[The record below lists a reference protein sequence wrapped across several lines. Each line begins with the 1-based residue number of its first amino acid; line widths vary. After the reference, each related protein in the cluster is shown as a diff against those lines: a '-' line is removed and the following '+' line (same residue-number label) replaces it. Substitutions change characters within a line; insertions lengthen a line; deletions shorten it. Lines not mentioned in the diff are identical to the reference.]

1 GHLASGA
8 ADGGV
13 ERYEIDLGHT
23 YYVLGPGHRLQLDV
37 SSSNFPR
44 FDVNPNHGG
53 DIARAREA
61 DYVVARQR
69 VFHDADH
76 ASRLLLEVLR

>member
-1 GHLASGA
+1 MQ
-8 ADGGV
+8 V
-13 ERYEIDLGHT
+13 
-23 YYVLGPGHRLQLDV
+23 DV

-69 VFHDADH
+69 VFHDAAH
-76 ASRLLLEVLR
+76 GSRLRVDVLP

>member
-1 GHLASGA
+1 
-8 ADGGV
+8 V

-23 YYVLGPGHRLQLDV
+23 YYVLGPAHRLQLDV

-69 VFHDADH
+69 VFHDCEH
-76 ASRLLLEVLR
+76 PSRLLLDVLR